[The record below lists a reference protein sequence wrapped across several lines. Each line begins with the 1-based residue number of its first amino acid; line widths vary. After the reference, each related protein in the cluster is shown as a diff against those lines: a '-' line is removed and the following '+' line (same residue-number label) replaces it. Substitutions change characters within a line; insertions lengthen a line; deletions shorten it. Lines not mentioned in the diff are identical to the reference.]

1 MRIDSDLG
9 LWRHGV
15 VHGELPGP
23 APGDGVE
30 HLAVPVVEAADVRL
44 HADLA
49 VRVRQQAL
57 DGDQHLGD
65 RQACNTISTFK
76 IQVLIKCD
84 VTICNQM

>member
-57 DGDQHLGD
+57 NRVQQHEDRDTRGPLG
-65 RQACNTISTFK
+65 F
-76 IQVLIKCD
+76 L
-84 VTICNQM
+84 

>member
-30 HLAVPVVEAADVRL
+30 HLAVPVQRF
-44 HADLA
+44 
-49 VRVRQQAL
+49 
-57 DGDQHLGD
+57 
-65 RQACNTISTFK
+65 NS
-76 IQVLIKCD
+76 
-84 VTICNQM
+84 